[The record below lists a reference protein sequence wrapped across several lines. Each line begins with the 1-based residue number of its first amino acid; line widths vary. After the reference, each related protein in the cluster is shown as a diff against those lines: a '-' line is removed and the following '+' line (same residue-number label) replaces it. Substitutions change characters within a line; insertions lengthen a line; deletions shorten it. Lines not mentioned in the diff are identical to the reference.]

1 MKTLPSIGV
10 GIFGAVVVVSIVAG
24 AGMLLAE
31 TKGKNYDH
39 EAHTRKMAKDT
50 NRSMGQA
57 R

>member
-10 GIFGAVVVVSIVAG
+10 GIFGAVVVMSVVAAVG
-24 AGMLLAE
+24 WMMSE